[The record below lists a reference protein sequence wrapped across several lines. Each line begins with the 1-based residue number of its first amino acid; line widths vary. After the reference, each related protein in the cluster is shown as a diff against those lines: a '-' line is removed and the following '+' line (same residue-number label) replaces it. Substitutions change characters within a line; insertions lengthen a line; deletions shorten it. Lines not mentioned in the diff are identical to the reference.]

1 MKTVYD
7 KISKYASLVLLILF
21 MTILYVVFL
30 LKSQDNDMFFEIM
43 SGRDILNGNFHTISH
58 MNDFPI
64 IVQQWL
70 YAVCLAITDRFGTVG
85 NILFV
90 LVQNLIL
97 GFLCY
102 KFISIKT
109 HNKQRAII
117 GSIFAILY
125 CHDYMINIRPQ
136 IITAICLVAQ
146 LVFMELYKEKKQIK
160 YLLPIFPILILSAN
174 MHQAVF
180 LYHGFI
186 MIPYFYEEV
195 EGKKGIDWKL
205 TCFTPLFM
213 ACSLLTP
220 YGLDGSL
227 YIVRTFMSKTYDIV
241 GINEILPVSFVDYV
255 GIKMFLL
262 CGVAIFCIHRQKS
275 NRFVNFFTFAITL
288 LTLIS
293 ARHISIMIIP
303 VLFIIC
309 TIEDFQFLHTVYAR
323 GCMCLICIAMC
334 LMFVKHTKDIR
345 YDYGPVVNAIEN
357 KDAMIYNTAMDL
369 GGWLEYNGCTKIK
382 LDSRC
387 EAFSEE
393 ISGVPNVMTDY
404 LVLSQGY
411 IVDKDDL
418 SYTMAEDEDI
428 LRLIEDY
435 EYVVAKKNQY
445 VNRTLNRNQDEWTKI
460 FDDDVYTVYIHN
472 D

>member
-7 KISKYASLVLLILF
+7 KISKYTSLILLIVF
-21 MTILYVVFL
+21 MTILYIVFL

-58 MNDFPI
+58 MNNFPI

-70 YAVCLAITDRFGTVG
+70 YAVCLAITDKFGTVG
-85 NILFV
+85 NIGFV
-90 LVQNLIL
+90 LVQNIM
-97 GFLCY
+97 LCSLSY
-102 KFISIKT
+102 VFINIKT
-109 HNKQRAII
+109 HNKPRAII
-117 GSIFAILY
+117 GSIFALLY
-125 CHDYMINIRPQ
+125 CHDYMINVRPQ

-146 LVFMELYKEKKQIK
+146 LIFIELYKEKKQIR

-180 LYHGFI
+180 LYHGFV
-186 MIPYFYEEV
+186 MIPYFY
-195 EGKKGIDWKL
+195 KKEKPFIDWKL
-205 TCFTPLFM
+205 VAFTPFFM

-227 YIVRTFMSKTYDIV
+227 YIVRTFMSHTYEII
-241 GINEILPVSFVDYV
+241 GINEILPVSFIDYV

-262 CGVAIFCIHRQKS
+262 CGVTIFCIYRQKS
-275 NRFVNFFTFAITL
+275 NYFANFFTFSVTI

-303 VLFIIC
+303 VLFLLC
-309 TIEDFQFLHTVYAR
+309 TIEDFKFLHTVYAR

-334 LMFVKHTKDIR
+334 LLFVKHTKDIR
-345 YDYGPVVNAIEN
+345 YDYGPVVNAIEE

-411 IVDKDDL
+411 RIDMEDY
-418 SYTMAEDEDI
+418 SYTMVEDEEI
-428 LRLIEDY
+428 LELVEDY
-435 EYVVAKKNQY
+435 RYVVSKKNQY
-445 VNRTLNRNQDEWTKI
+445 VNRTLNRNPDEWIKI